1 MAKINANQVNP
12 FLIAATT
19 ILKQACQIDAKIGK
33 PSLEG
38 TKGKSNTIA
47 ISISVVGEMQGQAM
61 IAFENEIACDI
72 ASKMC
77 MMPIT
82 EMDELSQSAICE
94 LGNMIMGNAATLFST
109 QGTMIDIT
117 PPILIKGD
125 IIFSQAYTQSICVP
139 VVYEENKIIEIHV
152 AVKGND

>member
-1 MAKINANQVNP
+1 MAGISANQVNP

-19 ILKQACQIDAKIGK
+19 ILREACQIDAKVGK
-33 PSLEG
+33 PTLEG
-38 TKGKSNTIA
+38 TKGKSDTLA
-47 ISISVVGEMQGQAM
+47 INICVTGEMQGQAL

-82 EMDELSQSAICE
+82 QMDELSQSAICE
-94 LGNMIMGNAATLFST
+94 LGNMIMGNAATVFST
-109 QGTMIDIT
+109 QGTLIDIT
-117 PPILIKGD
+117 PPTLVKGD
-125 IIFSQAYTQSICVP
+125 VMFSNLYSQSICIP
-139 VVYEENKIIEIHV
+139 VVYEDNKVIEIHV

>member
-1 MAKINANQVNP
+1 MAGINANHVNP
-12 FLIAATT
+12 FLIAAVK
-19 ILKQACQIDAKIGK
+19 ILKEACHIDARIGK
-33 PSLEG
+33 PSLQG
-38 TKGKSNTIA
+38 VQRKQDTFA
-47 ISISVVGEMQGQAM
+47 ISICVTGEMQGQAT
-61 IAFENEIACDI
+61 ISFDSEVACDI

-109 QGTMIDIT
+109 QGTLIDIT
-117 PPILIKGD
+117 PPTLIRGD
-125 IIFSQAYTQSICVP
+125 ILFSSMYSASICVP
-139 VVYEENKIIEIHV
+139 VMYDDDKRIEIQV